1 MELAMGVRAGGV
13 AAAADAR
20 QRELR
25 CVSPAGVHRMA
36 YLEFGPRDAART
48 LVCVHGLTRNGRDFV
63 PLAERL
69 AAEGWRVVCPDVVGR
84 GRSAWLADPRH
95 YDLPQYVADMMLL
108 IARLDVDSVQWLG
121 TSMGGLI
128 GMLIASL
135 DDSPIERLILNDVG
149 PFVAAAGLGRIG
161 DYLGKAPEFAS
172 SDEAERYLRVV
183 CAPFGDLGD
192 AGWRQLAES
201 SVHRSAD
208 GRWLMRYD
216 PRIGDNFR
224 VQAAGGD
231 IDLWPIYERIRCP
244 TLAIRGASSDILSRE
259 TLAEMA
265 RRGPCARTVEVP
277 GVGHAPMFF
286 ADEQIAVLRDFLL
299 AA

>member
-1 MELAMGVRAGGV
+1 MGAGAEG
-13 AAAADAR
+13 AAAAGSAR

-192 AGWRQLAES
+192 AGWRQLTES
-201 SVHRSAD
+201 SVRQSAD
-208 GRWLMRYD
+208 GRWVMRYD
-216 PRIGDNFR
+216 PRIGENFR
-224 VQAAGGD
+224 AQAARGD
-231 IDLWPIYERIRCP
+231 TDLWPIYERIRCP
-244 TLAIRGASSDILSRE
+244 TLAIRGASSDILSHE

-265 RRGPCARTVEVP
+265 RRGPCARTVELP

-286 ADEQIAVLRDFLL
+286 SDAQIAELRDFLL